1 MEHTKDNITLKEL
14 IQLHQA
20 AGVMFVKP
28 STWDIFDI
36 PEELLIAWKKF
47 IKERNEYDKI
57 LKKYNFNL

>member
-1 MEHTKDNITLKEL
+1 MGYMKDNITLKEL
-14 IQLHQA
+14 IQLHQVA
-20 AGVMFVKP
+20 SVMFVKP